1 MEKNFK
7 FQEAD
12 KKKPDGHMFVFKNGD
27 GEDHRIVKHVP
38 EIFANFVQ
46 EGDMLWHV
54 KYRHK
59 NRLWGRMTAKKK
71 DENLLVFP
79 TNKKR
84 DAKSTGWKDWYTE
97 MVSIHKAGRLHKL
110 VFIRGDFKQ
119 FEMAANSS
127 IPLIEGTIPYTHI
140 HKDKEFEFLVR
151 KGKKENSDLRRI
163 SSVKTGGSATGEV
176 QVHDIIRSF
185 QLGSETPIDV
195 ETTPKTQNE
204 WWNEM
209 IKLREKCSQSKPL
222 TITFFRG
229 LKIGPVSNEKEF
241 VFKLAG
247 QKGEDAMGFVQ
258 CKKSPT
264 IIGVGKGGLA
274 ETLGVRADDVIL
286 GFRIKDEDWVDTHQK
301 HWRTKFDEYRT
312 KAINDVRN
320 GGEFTMKI
328 RDTKDL
334 LRTPKRRRLSQLD
347 RLVRELQLASSM
359 E

>member
-1 MEKNFK
+1 VVRSGAPKCGSGVHLSQIRRLEHSADQLVIHQRMRPVRIIQIRPPKRCPPQTRSLRASVWVSLL
-7 FQEAD
+7 QEPSLLT
-12 KKKPDGHMFVFKNGD
+12 KSRP
-27 GEDHRIVKHVP
+27 VP
-38 EIFANFVQ
+38 
-46 EGDMLWHV
+46 
-54 KYRHK
+54 
-59 NRLWGRMTAKKK
+59 
-71 DENLLVFP
+71 
-79 TNKKR
+79 
-84 DAKSTGWKDWYTE
+84 
-97 MVSIHKAGRLHKL
+97 
-110 VFIRGDFKQ
+110 
-119 FEMAANSS
+119 
-127 IPLIEGTIPYTHI
+127 
-140 HKDKEFEFLVR
+140 
-151 KGKKENSDLRRI
+151 
-163 SSVKTGGSATGEV
+163 ATGEV